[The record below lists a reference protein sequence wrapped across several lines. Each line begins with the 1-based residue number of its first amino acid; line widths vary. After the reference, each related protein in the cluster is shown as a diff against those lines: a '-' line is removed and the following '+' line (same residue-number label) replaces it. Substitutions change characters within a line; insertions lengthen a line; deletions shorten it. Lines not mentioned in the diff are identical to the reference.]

1 MRAVVSG
8 EEMAE
13 RAADAKRP
21 RSSPAGGEAA
31 AAAGKKFSDDSSVA
45 ALMPLYYGRLFPW
58 QALYR
63 WLAYGHDEPQAQ
75 AGKAADAGFFKRRE
89 LCFTLEGDIFVRYQ
103 SFADGAAMARAIRQ
117 QQPSKI
123 DIGPVF
129 NVDPQRRNAYNSS
142 TGGPKTFMPVERE
155 LVFDIDLTDYDD
167 VRTCCSGGSI
177 CARCWPYMT
186 VAVKIIDAGLRE
198 DFGFKHILWVY
209 SGRRGV
215 HCWVCD
221 ERARTLTNEGR
232 TAVAEYFSVY
242 KGVERNRPRVNVSFP
257 LSPSLQRAS
266 AVLRE
271 AWVAQVLPGQAL
283 LEDGGEHLERIVGMI
298 GDEEVQETL
307 LQRFRRRS
315 GGGGEEDLS
324 VSRWREIEK
333 EVMKAARKRPLLR
346 KCLDEIVFA
355 YSYPRLDIEVSKHRN
370 HLLKAPFCIH
380 PKTGR
385 VCVPVDPAAADEF
398 DPMAVPTLA
407 RMLNE
412 LEEYAERE
420 EKGGGD
426 RKLEDWK
433 KTSMA
438 DAVSTFERT
447 FLDGMTAACR
457 ERMRERAREAKAQ
470 PTLAW

>member
-1 MRAVVSG
+1 MPRLSGVMSGRA
-8 EEMAE
+8 E
-13 RAADAKRP
+13 DAKRA
-21 RSSPAGGEAA
+21 RSAANGDRDGAGTGQ
-31 AAAGKKFSDDSSVA
+31 KFSEDADVA
-45 ALMPLYYGRLFPW
+45 GLMPLYYGRLFPW

-63 WLAYGHDEPQAQ
+63 WLAYGHDERPAQ
-75 AGKAADAGFFKRRE
+75 GSKAGDTGFFKRRE
-89 LCFTLEGDIFVRYQ
+89 LCFTLDGDIFVRYQ
-103 SFADGAAMARAIRQ
+103 SFADGAAMVKAIRQ
-117 QQPSKI
+117 QLPSKI

-177 CARCWPYMT
+177 CGRCWPFMT

-242 KGVERNRPRVNVSFP
+242 KGVERNKPRVNVSFP
-257 LSPSLQRAS
+257 LSPSLQRAAS
-266 AVLRE
+266 VLRE
-271 AWVAQVLPGQAL
+271 AWLADVLPGQAL
-283 LEDGGEHLERIVGMI
+283 LEDGSEHLERIVGMI
-298 GDEEVQETL
+298 SDEEVQDTL
-307 LQRFRRRS
+307 MQRFRRRS
-315 GGGGEEDLS
+315 GAGDEDVS

-333 EVMKAARKRPLLR
+333 EVMKASRKRPLLR

-385 VCVPVDPAAADEF
+385 VCVPMDPMAVDDF

-412 LEEYAERE
+412 LEEYSGKEN
-420 EKGGGD
+420 KDDGD
-426 RKLEDWK
+426 KKVEDFQ

-438 DAVSTFERT
+438 GAVSTFERT
-447 FLDGMTAACR
+447 FLAGMTAACKEKMKEKVR
-457 ERMRERAREAKAQ
+457 ETKAQ